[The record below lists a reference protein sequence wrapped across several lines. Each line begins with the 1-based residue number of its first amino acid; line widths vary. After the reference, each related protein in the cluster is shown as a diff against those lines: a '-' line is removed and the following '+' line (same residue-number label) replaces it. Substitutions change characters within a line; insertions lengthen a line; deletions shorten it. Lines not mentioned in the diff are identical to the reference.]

1 VPNVCIIYLWHKL
14 HFFVFL
20 PSDGETAVHGG
31 AATLAPAAADAKR
44 TAFGGGGFGGKS
56 QHFKVQR
63 GVVWVQRGVMTFT
76 QKIFLYYFLHEF
88 YFYVRVV

>member
-1 VPNVCIIYLWHKL
+1 MAL
-14 HFFVFL
+14 L

-31 AATLAPAAADAKR
+31 AATLAPAAADAEG
-44 TAFGGGGFGGKS
+44 TAATLGGWGFGGKS
-56 QHFKVQR
+56 KHFKVQR
-63 GVVWVQRGVMTFT
+63 GVGWVQRGVMTFT